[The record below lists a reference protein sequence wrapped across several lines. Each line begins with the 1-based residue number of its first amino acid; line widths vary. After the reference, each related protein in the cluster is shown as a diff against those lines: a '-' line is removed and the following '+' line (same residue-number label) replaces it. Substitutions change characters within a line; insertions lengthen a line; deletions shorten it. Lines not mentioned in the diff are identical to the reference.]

1 MKGPLSSESEAY
13 RKARAELLEAEIAL
27 RDQCERVAA
36 LRRNLPVEAGVE
48 DYVLEEGPA
57 DLSQD
62 GPFTKVRLSGLF
74 ADVNK
79 PLVVYQYMYG
89 GAQKRPRPMCTLWID
104 GFNGVAHHLGQRVNF
119 AVIAQIG
126 IGELRAWG
134 RERNWHRLRMVS
146 SAGSNFKTDLHYQ
159 DADGS
164 QHPGISVFVR
174 SPDGTVKHFY
184 SSSAVMK
191 ENVNRGID
199 LLSPVWNIFDLTPE
213 GRGDW
218 NAKLNYE
225 YSPTAPPR

>member
-1 MKGPLSSESEAY
+1 MKGPLANEGEAY
-13 RKARAELLEAEIAL
+13 RRARGELLEAEIAL

-36 LRRNLPVEAGVE
+36 LRRKLPVETDVE
-48 DYVLEEGPA
+48 DYVFEEGPA
-57 DLSQD
+57 ELEKQA
-62 GPFTKVRLSGLF
+62 PFTKVRLSGLF

-89 GAQKRPRPMCTLWID
+89 GAQKRPCPMCTLWID
-104 GFNGVAHHLGQRVNF
+104 GFNGVAHHLRQRVNF
-119 AVIAQIG
+119 AVIAQVG
-126 IGELRAWG
+126 VGELREWG
-134 RERNWHRLRMVS
+134 RQRGWQRLRLVS
-146 SAGSNFKTDLHYQ
+146 SAGSSFKQDLHYQ

-174 SPDGTVKHFY
+174 SPDGSVKHFY
-184 SSSAVMK
+184 SCSATMK
-191 ENVNRGID
+191 EKINRGID

-225 YSPTAPPR
+225 

>member
-1 MKGPLSSESEAY
+1 MKGPLEKESGAY

-36 LRRNLPVEAGVE
+36 LRRKLPVETEVE

-57 DLSQD
+57 ELEKD

-74 ADVNK
+74 ADVSK

-89 GAQKRPRPMCTLWID
+89 AAQKRPCPMCTLWID
-104 GFNGVAHHLGQRVNF
+104 GFNGVAHHLRQRVNF
-119 AVIAQIG
+119 AIIAQVG
-126 IGELRAWG
+126 IGELREWG
-134 RERNWHRLRMVS
+134 RQRGWHRLRLVS

-159 DADGS
+159 ATDGS

-174 SPDGTVKHFY
+174 TPGGSVKHFY
-184 SSSAVMK
+184 SNCAIMK
-191 ENVNRGID
+191 EKVNRGID

-218 NAKLNYE
+218 SGKVTYE
-225 YSPTAPPR
+225 

>member
-1 MKGPLSSESEAY
+1 MKGPLAKESEAY
-13 RKARAELLEAEIAL
+13 CKARADLLEAEVAL

-36 LRRNLPVEAGVE
+36 LRRKLPVETEIE

-57 DLSQD
+57 ELEKE
-62 GPFTKVRLSGLF
+62 GPFAKVRLSGLF

-89 GAQKRPRPMCTLWID
+89 GAQKKPCPMCTLWID
-104 GFNGVAHHLGQRVNF
+104 GFNGVAHHLRQHVNF
-119 AVIAQIG
+119 AVIAEVG
-126 IGELRAWG
+126 IGELREWG
-134 RERNWHRLRMVS
+134 RQRGWRRLRLVS
-146 SAGSNFKTDLHYQ
+146 SAGSNFKADLHYQ

-174 SPDGTVKHFY
+174 SHAGSVKHFY
-184 SSSAVMK
+184 SSSAIMK
-191 ENVNRGID
+191 EKVNRGID

-225 YSPTAPPR
+225 

>member
-1 MKGPLSSESEAY
+1 MKGPLASESENY
-13 RKARAELLEAEIAL
+13 GKARAELLEAEIAL

-36 LRRNLPVEAGVE
+36 LRRKLPIETNVE

-57 DLSQD
+57 ELEKD

-74 ADVNK
+74 ADPAK

-89 GAQKRPRPMCTLWID
+89 GAQKRPCPMCTLWID
-104 GFNGVAHHLGQRVNF
+104 GFSGVAHHLRQRVNF
-119 AVIAQIG
+119 AIIAQVG
-126 IGELRAWG
+126 IGELRTWG
-134 RERNWHRLRMVS
+134 RQRGWQGLRLVS
-146 SAGSNFKTDLHYQ
+146 SAGSDFKADLQFQ

-174 SPDGTVKHFY
+174 SPDGSVKHFY
-184 SSSAVMK
+184 SGSALMREK
-191 ENVNRGID
+191 VNRGID

-218 NAKLNYE
+218 NAKLE
-225 YSPTAPPR
+225 YD